1 MTVTSHAGQPY
12 FSILTPVYDTPDTV
26 LVECVES
33 VLAQDRDDWELL
45 LVDDASPAPHIRG
58 LLGRLAA
65 RDPRIRVLH
74 RSENG
79 GIVAA
84 SNDAL
89 AAATGEFVCL
99 LDHDD
104 LLTYHA
110 LSSVG
115 TAIEN
120 DPTADLVYTD
130 EDKVD
135 DSGRHYDHFFKPDW
149 SPARL
154 ASHMYIGH
162 FLAMR
167 RSLVLAVGG
176 FRADYE
182 GSQDYDLALR
192 VTEQARSVVHVPG
205 VRYHWRA
212 SQTSTAGSIT
222 AKPYAVEA
230 GGRAVADHL
239 RRRGVDATVER
250 VHEVGI
256 WRVRRRIDPQPSVSI
271 VIPSRGS
278 AALVDGRFRTL
289 LVGAVRSIVERS
301 TYENYEVVLVLDR
314 GTPPYVLAEVE
325 RVLGDRL
332 HLVWF
337 DRPFNFSDKVNVG
350 ALAASGEHLLLL
362 NDDTEVISPD
372 WIEALVG
379 PALEPDVGMVG
390 AKLYFADGT
399 IQHAGHHYDRYEAL
413 HIGLGDAADDPGY
426 LGGYLTEREACG
438 VTAACALVPRALF
451 LGVGGFTMAL
461 PNNFNDVDFSMKI
474 RTSGHRVIWTPH
486 ARLFHY
492 ESKSRH
498 SAVAAWEY
506 TFMRRRWSMAMRRD
520 PYWWSMGEPA
530 PDRQLHPIDRY

>member
-1 MTVTSHAGQPY
+1 MSVPPT
-12 FSILTPVYDTPDTV
+12 FSILTPVYDPPAAYLT
-26 LVECVES
+26 ECIES
-33 VLAQDRDDWELL
+33 VLAQDRADWELV
-45 LVDDASPAPHIRG
+45 LVDDASPAPHVRST
-58 LLGRLAA
+58 LDRFAA
-65 RDPRIRVLH
+65 RDARIRVLH
-74 RSENG
+74 RAENG

-89 AAATGEFVCL
+89 NAARGEFVCL

-104 LLTYHA
+104 LLTHHA

-115 TAIEN
+115 AELEK
-120 DPTADLVYTD
+120 DPTVDVIYTD

-135 DSGRHYDHFFKPDW
+135 DTGRHYDHFFKPDW

-154 ASHMYIGH
+154 TSHMYIGH

-167 RSLVLAVGG
+167 RALVLEVGG
-176 FRADYE
+176 FRPDYE

-192 VTEQARSVVHVPG
+192 VTERARTVAHVLG

-212 SQTSTAGSIT
+212 SRTSTAASIN

-230 GGRAVADHL
+230 GGRAVSDHC
-239 RRRGVDATVER
+239 RRVGLDATVEK

-256 WRVRRRIDPQPSVSI
+256 WRVARRVDPQPPVSI

-289 LVGAVRSIVERS
+289 VVGAVRSIVERS
-301 TYENYEVVLVLDR
+301 TYQNYEVVLVLDR
-314 GTPPYVLAEVE
+314 GTPPTVLAELE
-325 RVLGDRL
+325 DILGDRL

-337 DRPFNFSDKVNVG
+337 DRPFNFSDKINVG
-350 ALAASGEHLLLL
+350 ALEASGDHLILL

-372 WIEALVG
+372 WIESLVG
-379 PALEPDVGMVG
+379 PALEHDVGMVG

-413 HIGLGDAADDPGY
+413 HIGIGAAHDDPGY

-438 VTAACALVPRALF
+438 VTAACALVPRQLF
-451 LGVGGFTMAL
+451 LRVGGFTLAL

-474 RTSGHRVIWTPH
+474 RASGHRILWTPH

-492 ESKSRH
+492 ESKTRH

-506 TFMRRRWSMAMRRD
+506 QFMRRRWGMSMRRD
-520 PYWWSMGEPA
+520 PYWWSYGEPA
-530 PDRQLHPIDRY
+530 PDRQLHPVDRY